1 MSVVSPHR
9 HQEFREPCALCP
21 ELSMSMCRRCERPL
35 CPAHS
40 HLEAPW
46 CSACEQLW
54 LSRRVELV
62 APLRQPNAVLFRIGR
77 IFALGGLVPLVLLAL
92 YRDSAP
98 AWVGAVVFV
107 GSYLLSEKWNTPERV
122 DARARRAFM
131 REAGRALGRLLTR

>member
-1 MSVVSPHR
+1 
-9 HQEFREPCALCP
+9 
-21 ELSMSMCRRCERPL
+21 MSMCRRCERPL

-98 AWVGAVVFV
+98 AWVVWTIPLLPIGLIGAVVFV